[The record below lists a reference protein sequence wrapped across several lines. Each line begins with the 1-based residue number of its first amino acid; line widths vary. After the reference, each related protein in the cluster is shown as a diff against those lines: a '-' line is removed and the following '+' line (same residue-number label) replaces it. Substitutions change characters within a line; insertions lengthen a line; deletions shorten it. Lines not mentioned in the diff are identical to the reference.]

1 MNKLLRKVSVGILVV
16 LFVVSCATSGAEP
29 EKETKVITP
38 AVEESAPAA
47 TAAPVKE
54 EPVPAVA
61 KEEPV
66 STPVKEEAA
75 PVTVEA
81 APGVAAAPVKAENI
95 VETEPSEAEKPLLET
110 ELEYMGIKA
119 EVTAYGTHAVI
130 RLPEGTTKADI
141 VEILKCFPSGISTEC
156 VTYRFSDGVLEL
168 TYPSLTKDALE
179 VLAEKAEEAF
189 EAYIDSVIKEEKL
202 PRYEVYVELAGG
214 KLDKSYYPKEGL
226 SFVDGTSVIWIR
238 YDGKHFGVNFGGGVL
253 EEGITVASLIEALSS
268 GSVTAP
274 DLVRDG
280 YLFLGWKNERTGLID
295 RDFTIT
301 FDSVTDGDVYTA
313 QFEEIINPVK
323 SYVVNMTADGVALSG
338 YPLMVSDDES
348 GVLLPTPE
356 REYYTFDGFLDS
368 ESNIVG
374 SVSFTDKSSSDIT
387 LEASW
392 TPVEYSITY
401 DEEGIEYR
409 EKPVEVKAEE
419 PKAEVVVE
427 EAKNP
432 GHYNVEDEFTLLPLN
447 RDKYIFKG
455 WIEEGEESYLAD
467 PDYRF
472 VKGTHGDKTLVS
484 VWQPRTYSITYI
496 GNTSYCGPSSYVY
509 GSGDITI
516 VAPEAV
522 TGMTFLGWKESG
534 TDNEPSVTYA
544 IDSTRGENI
553 VLEAVWVPVEY
564 SILYDEDGVE
574 YREKTVEAV
583 PEVEKVVEEPENPD
597 HYTIED
603 EFTLLPLDRD
613 KYIFMGWI
621 EEGEESYLADPAYRF
636 EKGTHGDKSLVSV
649 WLAKTY
655 SIRYRLNA
663 ADVTFNG
670 PESYVYNTG
679 DIAVPSPGEVEGLVF
694 LGWREKGTD
703 NEPCVTYTLDSTRGE
718 DIVLEAV
725 WKPVEYTIE
734 YDLDGGSLPE
744 GAVNPSSYN
753 KLSRTFTLR
762 SPEKRG
768 YRFVGWQYEGME
780 KVNTMLFSVVFSS
793 DWVSLALDV
802 YEDHI
807 NISLAAADDSMIDLL
822 EDMISE
828 EFPYSAYDVYGS
840 GMRIYFTLDT
850 KDEIESLVNEFALE
864 MGLERVRTEEQTTFV
879 ADSITIGSGSVGN
892 LSFKAVWDIV
902 YYNIYY
908 DEEGVLYRVPALKE
922 KEVTNPSVYTV
933 NDAFTLV
940 NPSRIG
946 YDFVGW
952 IIDGEEVTLARPIY
966 SIEPG
971 TVGDK
976 NLLAVWKEKD
986 YSITYDLDGGKAEDG
1001 LETSY
1006 TYSFDSVKLPT
1017 PLRKGYTF
1025 VGWMDEA
1032 EGKYISRISSFS
1044 GRDFTLRAVWKLNTY
1059 SVTYRLGGGELE
1071 MYEENPATYTVE
1083 DEGIALSNPVR
1094 EGYTFKGWYEGS
1106 GRYTKKTALLKE
1118 YTIDTTRAENI
1129 TLSALWEAV
1138 DYPISYSLDG
1148 GSYRFEIE
1156 NPESYTIEDYVIIAN
1171 PYRDGYDFTGWVIA
1185 GDRTETHTIDKRI
1198 EKGTTGALKLIAT
1211 WKKSTVGLGVVTEK
1225 QKNLVVYGRDNI
1237 ERPDWVVE
1245 TPVVDGWYYEKA
1257 YVSESENIY
1266 EAAERAR
1273 KMGAAQFAMRRGAT
1287 VENTEKNLNGTPYI
1301 STSLKLNSTVFD
1313 IEIVELWV
1321 DSDGGTWVLMKAP
1334 K

>member
-1 MNKLLRKVSVGILVV
+1 MEEAAVSQTVETAVKTE
-16 LFVVSCATSGAEP
+16 A
-29 EKETKVITP
+29 ETKVEP
-38 AVEESAPAA
+38 K
-47 TAAPVKE
+47 TAEV
-54 EPVPAVA
+54 
-61 KEEPV
+61 
-66 STPVKEEAA
+66 
-75 PVTVEA
+75 
-81 APGVAAAPVKAENI
+81 
-95 VETEPSEAEKPLLET
+95 EKPLLGT
-110 ELEYMGIKA
+110 ELEYMGLKA
-119 EVTAYGTHAVI
+119 EVSAYETHALVS
-130 RLPEGTTKADI
+130 LPEGTTEDDI
-141 VEILKCFPSGISTEC
+141 AEIVKSFPPGISTEG
-156 VTYRFSDGVLEL
+156 VTYRFSDGALVL
-168 TYPSLTKDALE
+168 TYPSLTKEELS

-189 EAYIDSVIKEEKL
+189 KAYIDSVIKEEKL
-202 PRYEVYVELAGG
+202 PKYEVYVELAGG
-214 KLDKSYYPKEGL
+214 KLDKSYYPKEEL
-226 SFVDGTSVIWIR
+226 LFIDGTSVIWIR
-238 YDGKHFGVNFGGGVL
+238 YDGKHFGVNFDGGAL
-253 EEGITVASLIEALSS
+253 KEGITVSSLIEALSS

-280 YLFLGWKNERTGLID
+280 YIFLGWKNERTGLID

-338 YPLMVSDDES
+338 YPLMVTDDES
-348 GVLLPTPE
+348 GVALPTPE
-356 REYYTFDGFLDS
+356 REYYTFDGFLDK
-368 ESNIVG
+368 ESNIVE

-387 LEASW
+387 LAASW

-409 EKPVEVKAEE
+409 EKPVEVKTEETQAE
-419 PKAEVVVE
+419 AVFE

-447 RDKYIFKG
+447 RDKHIFKG

-496 GNTSYCGPSSYVY
+496 GSNSYCGPSSYVY
-509 GSGDITI
+509 GSGDIT
-516 VAPEAV
+516 VEEPEAV
-522 TGMTFLGWKESG
+522 TGMAFLGWKESG
-534 TDNEPSVTYA
+534 TDSEPSVTYI
-544 IDSTRGENI
+544 IDSTRGEDI

-574 YREKTVEAV
+574 YREKTEETAPAVE
-583 PEVEKVVEEPENPD
+583 VVLEEPKNPD

-636 EKGTHGDKSLVSV
+636 VLGTHGDKSLVSV

-655 SIRYRLNA
+655 SISYRLNA
-663 ADVTFNG
+663 ADVTFSG

-679 DIAVPSPGEVEGLVF
+679 DIAIPSPGESEGLVF

-703 NEPCVTYTLDSTRGE
+703 DEPCIPCTLDSTRGE

-725 WKPVEYTIE
+725 WEPVEYTIE

-744 GAVNPSSYN
+744 GVANPSSYN
-753 KLSRTFTLR
+753 KLSRTFTL
-762 SPEKRG
+762 SAPEKRG

-780 KVNTMLFSVVFSS
+780 KVNTMLFSVIFSS

-807 NISLAAADDSMIDLL
+807 NISLAAADDSVTALL
-822 EDMISE
+822 EEIISD
-828 EFPYSAYDVYGS
+828 EFPYAEYDVYSS
-840 GMRIYFTLDT
+840 GMRINFTPDT
-850 KDEIESLVNEFALE
+850 KDEIESLINEFALE
-864 MGLERVRTEEQTTFV
+864 MGLERVRTEEKTTFV

-892 LSFKAVWDIV
+892 LSFKAVWDII

-908 DEEGVLYRVPALKE
+908 DEEGVLFRVPALKE
-922 KEVTNPSVYTV
+922 KEVTNPSLYTV
-933 NDAFTLV
+933 NDAFKLV

-952 IIDGEEVTLARPIY
+952 IIDGEDVTLARPIY
-966 SIEPG
+966 SIELG

-976 NLLAVWKEKD
+976 SLLAVWKEKD
-986 YSITYDLDGGKAEDG
+986 YSITYDLDGGNAEGD

-1017 PLRKGYTF
+1017 PMRKGYTF
-1025 VGWMDEA
+1025 VGWMDET

-1044 GRDFTLRAVWKLNTY
+1044 GRDFSLRAVWKLNTY

-1071 MYEENPATYTVE
+1071 MYEENPSTYTVE
-1083 DEGIALSNPVR
+1083 DEELTLSTPVR
-1094 EGYTFKGWYEGS
+1094 EGYTFKGWYEGN
-1106 GRYTKKTALLKE
+1106 GRYTKKTLLLKE

-1129 TLSALWEAV
+1129 TLNALWEAV
-1138 DYPISYSLDG
+1138 EYPITYVLDG
-1148 GSYRFEIE
+1148 GSYRFEIV
-1156 NPESYTIEDYVIIAN
+1156 NPDSYTIEDYVIIDN
-1171 PYRDGYDFTGWVIA
+1171 PYRDGYDFTGWVVA

-1198 EKGTTGALKLIAT
+1198 EKGTTGSLKLIAT

-1245 TPVVDGWYYEKA
+1245 TPAAEGWYYEKA
-1257 YVSESENIY
+1257 YVKESENIY
-1266 EAAERAR
+1266 EAAEQDK

-1287 VENTEKNLNGTPYI
+1287 VDNAEKILNGTPYV
-1301 STSLKLNSTVFD
+1301 STSLKLNSTIFD
-1313 IEIVELWV
+1313 IEIVEIWV

-1334 K
+1334 R

>member
-16 LFVVSCATSGAEP
+16 LFVVSCTTSGVKA
-29 EKETKVITP
+29 EKEINAITP
-38 AVEESAPAA
+38 VAEAPASA
-47 TAAPVKE
+47 KEEVAPAPVKEEAVSAPVKE
-54 EPVPAVA
+54 EPVFA
-61 KEEPV
+61 
-66 STPVKEEAA
+66 PVKEETT
-75 PVTVEA
+75 PVTVEVA
-81 APGVAAAPVKAENI
+81 APAKTETI
-95 VETEPSEAEKPLLET
+95 VETKPVEAVKPLLET

-119 EVTAYGTHAVI
+119 DVTAYETHALI
-130 RLPEGTTKADI
+130 SLPEGTTEAAV
-141 VEILKCFPSGISTEC
+141 VEIVKSFPSEISTEG
-156 VTYRFSDGVLEL
+156 VTYTFHDGILEL
-168 TYPSLTKDALE
+168 TYPSLTKEDLE

-189 EAYIDSVIKEEKL
+189 KAYIDSVIKEEKL
-202 PRYEVYVELAGG
+202 PKYEVYVELAGG
-214 KLDKSYYPKEGL
+214 KLDKSYYPKEEL

-238 YDGKHFGVNFGGGVL
+238 YDGKHFGVNFDGGALVEGV
-253 EEGITVASLIEALSS
+253 TVSSLIEALSS

-274 DLVRDG
+274 DLVKDG

-295 RDFTIT
+295 RNFTIT

-313 QFEEIINPVK
+313 QFEEIINPVT

-338 YPLMVSDDES
+338 YPLMVSDDIS
-348 GVLLPTPE
+348 GVALPTPE
-356 REYYTFDGFLDS
+356 REYYTFDGFRDS
-368 ESNIVG
+368 ESNIVD
-374 SVSFTDKSSSDIT
+374 SVSFTEKSSSDIT

-409 EKPVEVKAEE
+409 EKPVEVKEAEME
-419 PKAEVVVE
+419 AEVVVE

-455 WIEEGEESYLAD
+455 WIEEGEESYLAN

-496 GNTSYCGPSSYVY
+496 GAGSYCGPSSYVY
-509 GSGDITI
+509 GSGDIAVGEPE
-516 VAPEAV
+516 VAEGIA
-522 TGMTFLGWKESG
+522 FLGWKESG
-534 TDNEPSVTYA
+534 TDNEPSVTYV
-544 IDSTRGENI
+544 IDSTRGEDI
-553 VLEAVWVPVEY
+553 VLEAVCVPIEY
-564 SILYDEDGVE
+564 SILYDEEGVE
-574 YREKTVEAV
+574 YIEKTEEAAPAV
-583 PEVEKVVEEPENPD
+583 VTVVEEPKNPD
-597 HYTIED
+597 FYTIED

-636 EKGTHGDKSLVSV
+636 VLGTHGDKSMVSV

-655 SIRYRLNA
+655 SISYRLNA
-663 ADVTFNG
+663 AGVSFNG

-679 DIAVPSPGEVEGLVF
+679 DIAIASPEEVEGLVF
-694 LGWREKGTD
+694 LGWRENGTD
-703 NEPCVTYTLDSTRGE
+703 NEPSTTYMLDSTRGE

-725 WKPVEYTIE
+725 WEPVEYTIE

-744 GAVNPSSYN
+744 GVVNPSSYN

-762 SPEKRG
+762 APERRG
-768 YRFVGWQYEGME
+768 YRFVGWQYEGMKE
-780 KVNTMLFSVVFSS
+780 VNTMLFSAVFSS
-793 DWVSLALDV
+793 DWASLALDV

-807 NISLAAADDSMIDLL
+807 NISFSAADDSVTDLL
-822 EDMISE
+822 EDVIAE
-828 EFPYSAYDVYGS
+828 AFPYARYDVYSS
-840 GMRIYFTLDT
+840 GIRIDFTPETEYEL
-850 KDEIESLVNEFALE
+850 ESLINEVALE
-864 MGLERVRTEEQTTFV
+864 MGLERVRTEEKTTFV
-879 ADSITIGSGSVGN
+879 SDSITIGSGTVGN

-908 DEEGVLYRVPALKE
+908 DEEGVLYRVPAMKE
-922 KEVTNPSVYTV
+922 KEVTNPSQYTV
-933 NDAFTLV
+933 NDAFTIV

-966 SIEPG
+966 SIELG

-976 NLLAVWKEKD
+976 SLLAVWKEKD
-986 YSITYDLDGGKAEDG
+986 YSITYDLDGGK
-1001 LETSY
+1001 LEGDPAVSY
-1006 TYSFDSVKLPT
+1006 TYSFESVNLPT
-1017 PLRKGYTF
+1017 PVRKGYRF
-1025 VGWMDEA
+1025 VGWMDEE

-1044 GRDFTLRAVWKLNTY
+1044 GRDFSLRAVWKLETY
-1059 SVTYRLGGGELE
+1059 HVTYRLDGGELE
-1071 MYEENPATYTVE
+1071 MYEENPLSYTVE
-1083 DEGIALSNPVR
+1083 DEELVLSNPVR
-1094 EGYTFKGWYEGS
+1094 KGYTFKGWYEGN
-1106 GRYTKKTALLKE
+1106 GRYTKKTVLLEE
-1118 YTIDTTRAENI
+1118 YTIDTARAEDI
-1129 TLSALWEAV
+1129 TLNALWEAV
-1138 DYPISYSLDG
+1138 DYPITYVLDG
-1148 GSYRFEIE
+1148 GSYRFEIV

-1198 EKGTTGALKLIAT
+1198 EKGTTGAVKLIAT

-1245 TPVVDGWYYEKA
+1245 TPTSDGWYYEKV
-1257 YVSESENIY
+1257 YVKESENIY
-1266 EAAERAR
+1266 EAAESAK
-1273 KMGAAQFAMRRGAT
+1273 KMGVAQFAMRRGAT
-1287 VENTEKNLNGTPYI
+1287 VDNLDKNLNGTPYI
-1301 STSLKLNSTVFD
+1301 TTSLKLNSVVFD
-1313 IEIVELWV
+1313 IEIVEIWV
-1321 DSDGGTWVLMKAP
+1321 DSDGGTWVLMKSP
-1334 K
+1334 R